1 MENSIIE
8 IVLVEDNP
16 QDAELTI
23 RAMRKY
29 NLSNRLIHLK
39 NGVEALDFFFAR
51 GEYAGKPLTVPP
63 KIVLLDLK
71 MPKVNG
77 IEVLRELKN
86 DPKLST
92 IPVVVLTSS
101 NEDPDI
107 RTCYELGVNSYI
119 VKPVAFADFLSA
131 VSELGLYWLLL
142 NKPLTKF

>member
-39 NGVEALDFFFAR
+39 NGVEALDFFFCR
-51 GEYAGKPLTVPP
+51 GEYAGRILATPP

-77 IEVLRELKN
+77 IEVLRELKK